1 MDRRTY
7 LKVAP
12 AGISSDVEDVIP
24 KLKHEIKI
32 DGDYSDWVDQSYSIY
47 KNGPKEL
54 WMLKDDLNGY
64 FLFRDPDKKQ
74 MTKGYYANLGVRP
87 INPSLAE
94 DKDHPP
100 FLICFNLLRKI
111 RNEKPNSSFTYW
123 DYSKKK
129 WVDVSGYM
137 MHYCREIPDELW
149 AIRCDSD
156 GTTVEL
162 KYPLRGDEDKKLPPI
177 VINDQGVAGL
187 YASIE
192 PMGPDK
198 YPIFKNYVFNPMT
211 FQNVVIPQF
220 SNAFVA
226 LTAALFSVAIIIAF
240 RKKRMDEKREMLNE
254 E

>member
-7 LKVAP
+7 LKVIP
-12 AGISSDVEDVIP
+12 TGVKSDVEDIIP

-32 DGDYSDWVDQSYSIY
+32 DGDYSDWIDQSYSTY

-54 WMLKDDLNGY
+54 WILKDDLHAY

-74 MTKGYYANLGVRP
+74 MTKSYYANLGVRP
-87 INPSLAE
+87 INPSVAE

-100 FLICFNLLRKI
+100 FLICLNLYRKI

-129 WVDVSGYM
+129 WVSVEDYFMG
-137 MHYCREIPDELW
+137 CCKKIPDELW
-149 AIRCDSD
+149 AVRCGQD

-162 KYPLRGDEDKKLPPI
+162 KYPLRGDNDLPAI
-177 VINDQGVAGL
+177 VINDESTAGL

-198 YPIFKNYVFNPMT
+198 FPIFKNYVFDPAT

-220 SNAFVA
+220 SNAFLA
-226 LTAALFSVAIIIAF
+226 LTAALFSAAAIIAF
-240 RKKRMDEKREMLNE
+240 RKIRMDEKREMLNGK
-254 E
+254 